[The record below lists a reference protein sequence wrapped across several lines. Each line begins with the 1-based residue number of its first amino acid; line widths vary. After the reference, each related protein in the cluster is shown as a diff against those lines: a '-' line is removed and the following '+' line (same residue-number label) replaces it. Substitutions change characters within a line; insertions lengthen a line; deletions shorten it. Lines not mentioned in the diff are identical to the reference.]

1 MCNLRKK
8 KKKDFPS
15 DKKKKK
21 NGTNEPIYK
30 TEIESQ
36 MLKINLGFPKVKG
49 EGGINWEVG
58 NDIHILLHWASLVA
72 QVVENLPAVQET
84 WS

>member
-15 DKKKKK
+15 DSKKK

-58 NDIHILLHWASLVA
+58 IDIHILLHWASLVA

>member
-1 MCNLRKK
+1 MLCGAAKK
-8 KKKDFPS
+8 QKLLS
-15 DKKKKK
+15 D
-21 NGTNEPIYK
+21 ELIYK

-58 NDIHILLHWASLVA
+58 IDIHILLHWASLVA

>member
-1 MCNLRKK
+1 
-8 KKKDFPS
+8 
-15 DKKKKK
+15 
-21 NGTNEPIYK
+21 
-30 TEIESQ
+30 
-36 MLKINLGFPKVKG
+36 MLKTNLGFPKVKG

-58 NDIHILLHWASLVA
+58 IDIHILLHWTSLVA